1 MKWRQELGVLRD
13 HFVVPWLCALLP
25 WPLAWR
31 ALRRLSR
38 RGGWIFAH
46 AERSAEAAQPALADA
61 AGPAFAERAQLV
73 KLLDLCD
80 APRSLLLGRRH
91 FRHWWRVDGAWPQQ
105 PAFVAVSLHYGN
117 GLWPVRHLRWQGH
130 PAHFIAQ
137 RIDPRWFDGQ
147 PATRAAVAFRE
158 ACVERAMQRPI
169 IHSGGARARC
179 LSALRSGSS
188 IVALLDN
195 PQGLER
201 GAVPV
206 TLFGRRLALHTGILR
221 VAIEAGMPVV
231 PYLAMMGENGRRR
244 LDIGPPLTGTDV
256 AAMCATLAG
265 WFGPRVAADP
275 AGWHLW
281 PNLGEFETA
290 VAALHPPAADGAT
303 PPAGE

>member
-31 ALRRLSR
+31 MLRRLSR
-38 RGGWIFAH
+38 RTGWNLAH
-46 AERSAEAAQPALADA
+46 ARRSAEAAQPALADV
-61 AGPAFAERAQLV
+61 AGPVFAERAQLV

-80 APRSLLLGRRH
+80 APRSLLRSRRH
-91 FRHWWRVDGAWPQQ
+91 FLRWWRVDGAWPQS

-117 GLWPVRHLRWQGH
+117 GLWPVQHLRWHGH

-137 RIDPRWFDGQ
+137 RIDPQWFAGQ

-158 ACVERAMQRPI
+158 TCVERAMLRPI

-221 VAIEAGMPVV
+221 VAIEADVPVV
-231 PYLAMMGENGRRR
+231 PYLAMLDKDGRRR
-244 LDIGPPLTGTDV
+244 LDIGPALTGTD
-256 AAMCATLAG
+256 AETMGRALG
-265 WFGPRVAADP
+265 EWFAPRVAADP

-290 VAALHPPAADGAT
+290 VAALHPPAADGRM
-303 PPAGE
+303 PSIGE